1 MNFFSKNWR
10 ITIIIIAAI
19 SAGCFI
25 LEHFAGFNPVSS
37 VVNTV
42 AVPVKRGCSYIAHQL
57 TVARDF
63 IWDMRAY
70 KEDNERLEA
79 EIIELK
85 RDARDIT
92 AYKEENERLEALLD
106 LKDSADEFSSVAA
119 KVISYSQTGWYKTIE
134 INKGTASGISL
145 GSAVI
150 TPEGV
155 VGTVTEAG
163 LNYAMVT
170 TILDS
175 SSVIGIKVSRTD
187 GTGLVEGDDE
197 LAKDLKCKL
206 SFLDRNTPII
216 VGDIIETSGSG
227 GTYPSGL
234 VIGTVVAVSANSAG
248 TLNYAQIDP
257 SVDFSKLNNVLVIT
271 GNRIRKEQD

>member
-1 MNFFSKNWR
+1 MNFFFKNWR
-10 ITIIIIAAI
+10 VTIIIVAAI

-25 LEHFAGFNPVSS
+25 LEHFAGFNPASAVI
-37 VVNTV
+37 NTV
-42 AVPVKRGCSYIAHQL
+42 AVPIKQGCSYIAHAL
-57 TVARDF
+57 TNARDF

-70 KEDNERLEA
+70 KEDNEQLER

-85 RDARDIT
+85 REVRDIT

-106 LKDSADEFSSVAA
+106 LKENTEDFTSVAA
-119 KVISYSQTGWYKTIE
+119 KVISYSQSGWYKTIE
-134 INKGTASGISL
+134 INRGTLSGISL

-150 TPEGV
+150 TPDGV
-155 VGTVTEAG
+155 VGTVTDAG
-163 LNYAMVT
+163 LNYSMVT
-170 TILDS
+170 TILDK

-187 GTGLVEGDDE
+187 GTGLIEGDDE

-206 SFLDRNTPII
+206 SFLDRNTPVI

-234 VIGTVVAVSANSAG
+234 VIGTVVSISANSAG
-248 TLNYAQIDP
+248 ALNYAQIDP
-257 SVDFSKLNNVLVIT
+257 AVDFSTLSNVLVIT
-271 GNRIRKEQD
+271 GNN